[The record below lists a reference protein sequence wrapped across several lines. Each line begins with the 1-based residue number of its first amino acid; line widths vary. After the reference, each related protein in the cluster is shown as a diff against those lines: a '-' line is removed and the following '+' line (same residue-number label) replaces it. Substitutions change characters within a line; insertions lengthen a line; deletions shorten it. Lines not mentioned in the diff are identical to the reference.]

1 MQFELKFE
9 ENRKLVTLF
18 IDTDILSVETETE
31 ETKLMPVSMAV
42 LAPRY
47 VGTWKEEEI
56 KSFCEFYYGQKIIKP
71 WGALFV
77 STLARMC
84 GIDSQIP
91 LTDSTFK
98 ILTALKNNKKLL
110 DKGGYNLV
118 QSGDIIFTASASGNL
133 TNVGIIINNDTASK
147 ELTVIKSN
155 GIDRVE
161 EIRYPYSSPRIY
173 AIGLIDYIKI
183 FERG

>member
-1 MQFELKFE
+1 MQLELKFN
-9 ENRKLVTLF
+9 ENKKVVTLF
-18 IDTDILSVETETE
+18 IDTDSLSVEKKTE
-31 ETKLMPVSMAV
+31 ESKLMPVSMAV

-47 VGTWKEEEI
+47 VGVWKEEEI

-98 ILTALKNNKKLL
+98 IFTTLKNNKRIL
-110 DKGGYNLV
+110 DKDAYSLV
-118 QSGDIIFTASASGNL
+118 QSGDIIFTSSASGDL
-133 TNVGIIINNDTASK
+133 TNVGIIINNDTINK
-147 ELTVIKSN
+147 ELTAIKSN

-173 AIGLIDYIKI
+173 AIGFIDYIKI